1 MNCEIAHERIVLAA
15 YGELADELVHE
26 LERHLAICP
35 ECGQERDQ
43 VQALKTLAGAYA
55 VAEPD
60 ANLVARARLKLEE
73 ALDALPPK
81 GWLERLAGRLGSGFA
96 TLRTAPMAAGLLLL
110 VGVGGGGVS
119 GYKLAAHRVAHVAVA
134 QQQTALQQSEAQQT
148 AQAVKDVP
156 ATAAPAMDDVANIT
170 EIVRQP
176 NSRMVEVRYNQLAP
190 QRVKGSLDDPGIQ
203 HLLMMASARSA
214 SAGVRNNSVELLA
227 SECRA
232 QRGCRQRGLRDAL
245 MATLR
250 YGQDAGMREKA
261 LEGLEPYV
269 AEDTRVR
276 NAVLEALLN
285 DSDPRIRT
293 ISINLLQPVEAD
305 SSVREVLYTVS
316 TSDENPQIRNVSRQ
330 VLSQMP
336 EIQ

>member
-15 YGELADELVHE
+15 YGELADEQVHE

-43 VQALKTLAGAYA
+43 VRALKTLAGVYA

-60 ANLVARARLKLEE
+60 ANLVARARLRLEE

-81 GWLERLAGRLGSGFA
+81 GWLARLMGRVGGGFA
-96 TLRTAPMAAGLLLL
+96 ALRTAPMAAGLLLL
-110 VGVGGGGVS
+110 AGVGGGGLG
-119 GYKLAAHRVAHVAVA
+119 GYEMAVTHAAHVAAPQQMQTVA
-134 QQQTALQQSEAQQT
+134 QNAPAPGE
-148 AQAVKDVP
+148 QAVMDVP
-156 ATAAPAMDDVANIT
+156 AGSAPAIEKVANIT

-190 QRVKGSLDDPGIQ
+190 QRVKGSLDDPEIQ
-203 HLLMMASARSA
+203 QLLMLASQKA
-214 SAGVRNNSVELLA
+214 SSEGVRDNSVELLA
-227 SECRA
+227 HECRA
-232 QRGCRQRGLRDAL
+232 QRGCHQRGLRDAL
-245 MATLR
+245 MVALR
-250 YGQDAGMREKA
+250 YGQDAGVREKA

-269 AEDTRVR
+269 AEDVRVR

-305 SSVREVLYTVS
+305 TSVREVLYTVS